1 MTPSYY
7 DNAAKVNMYIYTIQ
21 CILFCNRLT
30 PSYFDNATKVNKRQ
44 VLIKKYTTTWRE
56 IGREGGPL
64 SWVKL
69 KIILQKIFYDQ
80 ARLYYL

>member
-1 MTPSYY
+1 
-7 DNAAKVNMYIYTIQ
+7 MYIYTIQ
-21 CILFCNRLT
+21 YILILFCNGLT

-44 VLIKKYTTTWRE
+44 VLIKKYTVLLYMERE
-56 IGREGGPL
+56 RGREGGPL
-64 SWVKL
+64 SWAKL